1 MGAIMGT
8 RYSKYFKGAVILNG
22 VISLPGN
29 FWFSD
34 IPEWSTAESIYDSK
48 IHNLT
53 AEDYVKM
60 YEQSPITQPMK
71 LPTLQFLEAKDCWV
85 PYRQG
90 LLFDAMTKKAG
101 TPIQTFV
108 YENAAHSLAD
118 SVETSVDVIMKSMLF
133 LEGMP
138 LIEEKPAD

>member
-1 MGAIMGT
+1 M
-8 RYSKYFKGAVILNG
+8 
-22 VISLPGN
+22 
-29 FWFSD
+29 
-34 IPEWSTAESIYDSK
+34 K
-48 IHNLT
+48 I
-53 AEDYVKM
+53 
-60 YEQSPITQPMK
+60 QI
-71 LPTLQFLEAKDCWV
+71 LQFLGAKVLRV

-118 SVETSVDVIMKSMLF
+118 SVETSVDVIMNSMLF

-138 LIEEKPAD
+138 LI